1 MKLIQMTFKDAKEKC
16 KMPEFQRKSD
26 SRVNSIAKYMGDN
39 GEYASLPIVV
49 NNEFEVIDGGHRL
62 KAFFI
67 AFEDFNIKDEILVLV
82 DDKANKD
89 TFLRLNLAKPVSFAH
104 KVKIHDAIEYLEEK
118 VGASFTVGR
127 STKLSIGTADFARG
141 LFILKRMNDR
151 FKQCSQKEAFDV
163 LDNIDTKELKQLYV
177 SINRLKNRY
186 FENIG
191 NRKFMQKLFL
201 YLLFVETKIKLSDKD
216 IERAIE
222 RFPNS
227 LGGDIGLALNKE
239 IFIEAFNFN
248 KKKNRLS
255 ISIFDK

>member
-1 MKLIQMTFKDAKEKC
+1 MKLIQMTYRNAKEKC
-16 KMPEFQRKSD
+16 RTPEFQRKSD

-49 NNEFEVIDGGHRL
+49 NSDYEVIDGGHRL

-67 AFEDFNIKDEILVLV
+67 AFEDFKIKDEILVLV
-82 DDKANKD
+82 DEKANKD
-89 TFLRLNLAKPVSFAH
+89 TFLRLNLTKPVSFAH
-104 KVKIHDAIEYLEEK
+104 KVKIHNAIEYLEK
-118 VGASFTVGR
+118 NIGANFTVGR
-127 STKLSIGTADFARG
+127 STKLSMGTADFARG
-141 LFILKRMNDR
+141 LFILKSINDR
-151 FKQCSQKEAFDV
+151 FKQCSQKEAFNV
-163 LDNIDTKELKQLYV
+163 LDNINIEELKQLYT
-177 SINRLKNRY
+177 SIDRLKNRY
-186 FENIG
+186 FEHIG

-201 YLLFVETKIKLSDKD
+201 YFIFIRERIQLSDKD
-216 IERAIE
+216 IKRTIE

-255 ISIFDK
+255 IAIFDS